1 MMGLSFC
8 DFFFLFY
15 CKKESFSGT
24 HSVSICVCLHSHSV
38 FPFYRMISPNL
49 YFVDILLLC
58 QPAAGEMS
66 VCFPRP

>member
-38 FPFYRMISPNL
+38 FPFYRMISNS
-49 YFVDILLLC
+49 
-58 QPAAGEMS
+58 GTK
-66 VCFPRP
+66 